1 MCARSSVTNSPLQS
15 ATLRRV
21 AASQR
26 VRSGHFVSF
35 PAAAF
40 GARRVPRRVILIIMM
55 FHDSP
60 DIFARAGGEFQRGPI
75 NYPFRKHAAVL
86 IGSTYCEFC
95 FIGNPRESWETNS
108 ELIYVPFAVSTN
120 GDSLVFVY
128 MLRYIFCTVEKLL
141 VNKNATYMVSK

>member
-1 MCARSSVTNSPLQS
+1 MGAVIRDEFPASKRDTS
-15 ATLRRV
+15 AV
-21 AASQR
+21 AASQL

-86 IGSTYCEFC
+86 IGSTCCEFC
-95 FIGNPRESWETNS
+95 FIGNPRGSWETN
-108 ELIYVPFAVSTN
+108 I
-120 GDSLVFVY
+120 
-128 MLRYIFCTVEKLL
+128 
-141 VNKNATYMVSK
+141 